1 MVWLTQRDKSRKVT
15 QWSKGRVRSYRD
27 VCRWFL
33 SREMIVFRVT
43 QRGERERDG
52 RMIVAIRSLQGHSHT
67 GGLSFQRSSRVE
79 QFFTKAKKFGHNSIR
94 EDQNQLIAIVR

>member
-1 MVWLTQRDKSRKVT
+1 MTQRDKSMEVT
-15 QWSKGRVRSYRD
+15 KWSKGRVRGYRD

-33 SREMIVFRVT
+33 SREMIVLRVT
-43 QRGERERDG
+43 QSGYRERERDG

-79 QFFTKAKKFGHNSIR
+79 QFFTKAKNFGQNSIR
-94 EDQNQLIAIVR
+94 EDQNQIIAKVR